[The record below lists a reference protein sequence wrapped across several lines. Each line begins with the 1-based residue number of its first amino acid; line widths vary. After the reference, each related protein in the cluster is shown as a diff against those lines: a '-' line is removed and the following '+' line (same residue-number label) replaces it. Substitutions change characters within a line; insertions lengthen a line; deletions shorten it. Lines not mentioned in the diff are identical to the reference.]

1 MVRDAFPVP
10 LSGRRLLLVRT
21 VHGHGGLQTGLEP
34 ASGNVDPGAVVE
46 VRRAYRGGGGKGEH
60 GMGLGNGGPH
70 ASGDLAVSLV

>member
-1 MVRDAFPVP
+1 
-10 LSGRRLLLVRT
+10 
-21 VHGHGGLQTGLEP
+21 LEP

-70 ASGDLAVSLV
+70 ASGDLAVSLVQQLVRLRGKYLGAAEVLWSGH